1 MEKKSLSLY
10 IHIPFCVQKCA
21 YCDFLS
27 APATE
32 EVRSRYV
39 EALLREIE
47 QEAVFYRDYPVE
59 TVFFGGGTPTVLNV
73 SKLEKILCKLKENF
87 SWDAKEISLE
97 CNPGTVTPED
107 LKRLHRAGFNR
118 LSIGL
123 QSAQEEEL
131 KKLGRIHTYET
142 FLDVF
147 WAAREAGFDNIN
159 VDLMSALPGQT
170 LETYLDTLEKV
181 QKLSPEHISAY
192 SLIIEEGTPF
202 YDTYHQADLQRDRD
216 GVDRMGL
223 LPSEEEERAMYEA
236 TKRILAGHGYERY
249 EISNYAKAGKECRH
263 NLVYWKRGNY
273 LGLGLGASSM
283 VDETRWKQTEHLEE
297 YLYKYGEATGNR
309 KADEDRRPEMIPLK
323 KSQSE
328 KFHLSKQEQMEEFM
342 MLGLRMM
349 SGVSPEEF
357 KKNFSVS
364 VFQMY
369 GEVLEHYQKLG
380 LLEVSDQRIRFT
392 DAGIDVSNVILAEFL

>member
-59 TVFFGGGTPTVLNV
+59 TVFFGGGTPTVLKV
-73 SKLEKILCKLKENF
+73 SQLEKILCKLKENF
-87 SWDAKEISLE
+87 LWDAKEISLE

-118 LSIGL
+118 ISIGL

-147 WAAREAGFDNIN
+147 RAAREAGFDNIN

-181 QKLSPEHISAY
+181 QSLSPEHISAY
-192 SLIIEEGTPF
+192 SLIIEKGTPF
-202 YDTYHQADLQRDRD
+202 YETYHQADLQRDRD

-223 LPSEEEERAMYEA
+223 LPSEDEERAMYEA

-297 YLYKYGEATGNR
+297 YLNKYGAVTPILQ
-309 KADEDRRPEMIPLK
+309 PEKCRLTK
-323 KSQSE
+323 K
-328 KFHLSKQEQMEEFM
+328 EQMEEFM

-357 KKNFSVS
+357 EKNFSVS

-392 DAGIDVSNVILAEFL
+392 DAGIDVSNVILADFL

>member
-1 MEKKSLSLY
+1 
-10 IHIPFCVQKCA
+10 
-21 YCDFLS
+21 
-27 APATE
+27 
-32 EVRSRYV
+32 
-39 EALLREIE
+39 
-47 QEAVFYRDYPVE
+47 
-59 TVFFGGGTPTVLNV
+59 
-73 SKLEKILCKLKENF
+73 
-87 SWDAKEISLE
+87 
-97 CNPGTVTPED
+97 
-107 LKRLHRAGFNR
+107 
-118 LSIGL
+118 
-123 QSAQEEEL
+123 
-131 KKLGRIHTYET
+131 
-142 FLDVF
+142 
-147 WAAREAGFDNIN
+147 
-159 VDLMSALPGQT
+159 
-170 LETYLDTLEKV
+170 
-181 QKLSPEHISAY
+181 
-192 SLIIEEGTPF
+192 
-202 YDTYHQADLQRDRD
+202 
-216 GVDRMGL
+216 
-223 LPSEEEERAMYEA
+223 MYEA

-392 DAGIDVSNVILAEFL
+392 DAGIDVSNVILADFL